1 MIKNYFTPSE
11 IFKNCTFEEIK
22 AVTTEQAEKLS
33 KLVSYLNYI
42 RYYLALPIIINS
54 CYRDIEHNK
63 KVGGVSDSQH
73 LSGEAAD
80 ITCKDNDR
88 LLRVI
93 QELKNNPFRQVI
105 VYWEM
110 QFGTRQIAFIHVAL
124 KRKLTESTN
133 FINQFI

>member
-1 MIKNYFTPSE
+1 MIKNYFTPAE

-33 KLVSYLNYI
+33 KLVGYLNYI

-110 QFGTRQIAFIHVAL
+110 RLGTRQIAFIHVAL
-124 KRKLTESTN
+124 KRKSTESTN
-133 FINQFI
+133 YINQFI